1 MQARPGLRGR
11 LRPALVAAV
20 AGLAALLLLT
30 VLFTAFSRA
39 QSQTGRPPGS
49 PRRDAGAADA
59 LLRAGADDGY
69 IDAVACAGCHAEIW
83 ESYRKT
89 GMGRSFARM
98 APQGVLADFAQSN
111 TYYHEASERHYTAF
125 QRDGKFYQRRHQIG
139 ATGGEI
145 NVFEKEIH
153 YFVGSGNHGRSY
165 LHRTPDGRLLQL
177 PLTWYSANG
186 GYWGMSP
193 GYNQPNHSGFRRAV
207 DFECMACH
215 NAYPAIEPGADVPGR
230 TPVYPGRMPE
240 GIDCQRCHGP
250 GRDHLRALQQ
260 GQAAEAVRRSIVNP
274 GRLTPERELEVC
286 MQCHLETTS
295 RSLPHSIVRHGRGF
309 FSYRPGEPLADFV
322 LHFDHA
328 PGSGYDDKFEVVQ
341 SVYRLRQSECFRQSE
356 GRMTCTTCHDPHHAR
371 SGRDAAAHS
380 SKACIGCHEE
390 AVTAMTQA
398 GRHPR
403 ATECVSCHMPR
414 RRTDDAVH
422 SVMVDHLIQRRPPDR
437 DLLAPLKEKLQNEEN
452 AYRGEVVGYYPED
465 LATHPEGELYLA
477 VAQVKDSADL
487 ARGIPRLGQ
496 AIERHK
502 PKNAGFY
509 FELGEA
515 YLKVGRLTDAILA
528 FQAALERNIDL
539 LPARKSLG
547 LTLLMDNQFW
557 RAADVTQQAL
567 AQAPNDAEIHNALGE
582 IRYREKKFE
591 AAAQHFRDAI
601 RLDPDYPEA
610 HNNFG
615 ATQLLLGNKPAAT
628 ASFQRAVGIR
638 PDYQAAQTNLAQVR
652 AGPERPQPGAATD
665 AIPDLAARAQAAEQA
680 DNLDEAARLYEQ
692 ILAIRPDWAAA
703 KLNLGIAYHSL
714 ALYPKALT
722 ILDEVVREDPSLAS
736 AFLFRGA
743 CYYYLDRYAEAVG
756 SLEKYLSLEPGSDE
770 ARPVLAASYYGLKD
784 YPNAALQYLQQ
795 IKLTPD
801 NAELYFQL
809 GETYAS
815 LAGGVV
821 KGLEDQ
827 AKAATEGASGEPE
840 YYWMLARVQQAIEQG
855 DFAAAEA
862 ALEEAISLDPGQPE
876 GLIARGYLSL
886 ARDNPG
892 EANKTF
898 ATILQTSPDL
908 CRALQGL
915 ADAELAGGDREGSA
929 QTAGRFERVW
939 PACLTYNLPGRRRGG
954 GFDSSLATASGTTC
968 RQAMAVRTFPP
979 GVSAR
984 VEKALVMASCLETT
998 GDLPA
1003 ATATLL
1009 TVEDQTPRTRY
1020 LSFQILLRLAQQAYS
1035 SLARLDPDS
1044 PFVARLRAQQLEQQG
1059 KLAEA
1064 DAEHQRAVQR
1074 SGSAADALVAH
1085 AQFKARIGKSQ
1096 EAAPI
1101 LSQAVERSPYH
1112 PRANAMLGEVYLSTS
1127 RPRDALPLLRRA
1139 IEINAADEH
1148 TRRNLATALERTGSL
1163 DEAIKVLEEAPS
1175 DSDGQIHFLLGN
1187 YYRRQ
1192 GKKEKAIEA
1201 LRIYQQ
1207 RKSGIR

>member
-1 MQARPGLRGR
+1 MQARPSLRGR

-20 AGLAALLLLT
+20 AGLAALVLST

-39 QSQTGRPPGS
+39 QSQTGS
-49 PRRDAGAADA
+49 PRRDAKAVGA
-59 LLRAGADDGY
+59 LLPTGADDGY

-98 APQGVLADFAQSN
+98 APQSVLADFAQSN

-125 QRDGKFYQRRHQIG
+125 QRDGKFYQRRHQTG

-193 GYNQPNHSGFRRAV
+193 GYDQPNHSGFRRAV

-230 TPVYPGRMPE
+230 TPVYPAGIPQ

-250 GRDHLRALQQ
+250 GREHLRALEQR
-260 GQAAEAVRRSIVNP
+260 QAVGAVRRSIVNP
-274 GRLTPERELEVC
+274 GRLTPQRELEVC

-295 RSLPHSIVRHGRGF
+295 RALPHSIVRHGRGF

-322 LHFDHA
+322 LHFDHV

-341 SVYRLRQSECFRQSE
+341 SVYRLSQSECFRQSE

-371 SGRDAAAHS
+371 RGPDAATHYS
-380 SKACIGCHEE
+380 NACRNCHEE
-390 AVTAMTQA
+390 AVTAMIA
-398 GRHPR
+398 SDRHPQ
-403 ATECVSCHMPR
+403 ATECLSCHMPR

-437 DLLAPLKEKLQNEEN
+437 DLLAPLKERPQTDEN

-487 ARGIPRLGQ
+487 ARGIPRLEQ
-496 AIERHK
+496 AMERHK
-502 PKNAGFY
+502 PKNADFY
-509 FELGEA
+509 SELGEA

-528 FQAALERNIDL
+528 FQAALERNTNL

-567 AQAPNDAEIHNALGE
+567 AQAPNDAEIYNALGE
-582 IRYREKKFE
+582 IRYREKKLE

-610 HNNFG
+610 HNNLG
-615 ATQLLLGNKPAAT
+615 ATQLLLGDMSAAT

-680 DNLDEAARLYEQ
+680 ENLDEAARLYKQ

-801 NAELYFQL
+801 NAEIYFQL
-809 GETYAS
+809 GETFAS
-815 LAGGVV
+815 MAGSAL
-821 KGLEDQ
+821 KELEDQ
-827 AKAATEGASGEPE
+827 AKDAREGAPGRER
-840 YYWMLARVQQAIEQG
+840 YYWTLAKVQQAIEQG
-855 DFAAAEA
+855 DFAASEA
-862 ALEEAISLDPGQPE
+862 ALKEAITVDPGEPE
-876 GLIARGYLSL
+876 GLVARGYLSL
-886 ARDNPG
+886 ARDKPD
-892 EANKTF
+892 EAKQGF
-898 ATILQTSPDL
+898 ETILQASADH
-908 CRALQGL
+908 CRALKGL
-915 ADAELAGGDREGSA
+915 ADAELALGNRVRSA
-929 QTAGRFERVW
+929 QAAGRFERVW

-954 GFDSSLATASGTTC
+954 GFDSSLETASGTTC

-984 VEKALVMASCLETT
+984 VEKALILASCLETT

-1009 TVEDQTPRTRY
+1009 TVEDQAPRTRY

-1059 KLAEA
+1059 KLTEA

-1096 EAAPI
+1096 EAVPI
-1101 LSQAVERSPYH
+1101 LSQALERSPYH
-1112 PRANAMLGEVYLSTS
+1112 PRANAMLGEVYLFTGT
-1127 RPRDALPLLRRA
+1127 PREALPLLRRA

-1148 TRRNLATALERTGSL
+1148 SRHNLATALERTGRL
-1163 DEAIKVLEEAPS
+1163 DEAVKVLEEAPF

-1201 LRIYQQ
+1201 LRIYRQ
-1207 RKSGIR
+1207 RKSGNR